1 MITSEVSTSLR
12 QRGSI
17 LIMALVMLTI
27 LSVLAITQIML
38 NSTQTRIAANSSD
51 REISFE
57 KTEGAVNQAI
67 NYLLKGTYTA
77 ATFLQN
83 SNGFYLYDHNTAP
96 LWTTINWSGST
107 ATNSFQGASGSQAS
121 YIIEKMPSVVIPGQ
135 NMKTPTNVYRITS
148 RSVGANGNSSV
159 VLQTTLQIQQ

>member
-1 MITSEVSTSLR
+1 MITLEVSTSLR

-51 REISFE
+51 REVSFE

-67 NYLLKGTYTA
+67 NYLLKGTYTP

-83 SNGFYLYDHNTAP
+83 SNGFYLYDQNTAP

-107 ATNSFQGASGSQAS
+107 AINSFQGSSGSQAS

-135 NMKTPTNVYRITS
+135 NMKAPTNVYRITS